1 MTQAEA
7 SCRLRDWLI
16 GSALA
21 MNPADYKLISSAQ
34 DVPAPVQ
41 RFANLNDRISMTCES
56 VDLKKQVFLD
66 DSGDINEFLNHRF
79 ENCEVIPTALS
90 WLNGRHI
97 DLIPKWLLCGIVL
110 WQSEPSTAAA
120 DELGSAIRSLA
131 DDDRRPSNTSSAAPE
146 EPFELLQRLNGY
158 ADGLGEG
165 ATSVSQHFH
174 PLHPSGPV
182 PVAKTLRL

>member
-21 MNPADYKLISSAQ
+21 MNPADDKLTSSAQ

-41 RFANLNDRISMTCES
+41 RFANLNDSISMTRES
-56 VDLKKQVFLD
+56 VDLKKQVFRN
-66 DSGDINEFLNHRF
+66 DSGDINEFLNRRF

-97 DLIPKWLLCGIVL
+97 DRIPKWLLCGIVL

-131 DDDRRPSNTSSAAPE
+131 DDDRRTAKPPLPRPRSPLSCFSVLTTTLTVLAKVQPPLASTST
-146 EPFELLQRLNGY
+146 LCIRL
-158 ADGLGEG
+158 
-165 ATSVSQHFH
+165 VRSQW
-174 PLHPSGPV
+174 PRP
-182 PVAKTLRL
+182 